1 MSRVGGGHTYQN
13 DKEKKLI
20 LKTQDNTPAGMCSK
34 VRSEISPDYAR
45 NFICD
50 FIIGKEQKNKQ
61 LSLFDNE
68 QD

>member
-1 MSRVGGGHTYQN
+1 MGGHTYQN

-20 LKTQDNTPAGMCSK
+20 KKVYDNTPAGMCSR
-34 VRSEISPDYAR
+34 VRSEITLDYAR

-68 QD
+68 

>member
-1 MSRVGGGHTYQN
+1 MKV
-13 DKEKKLI
+13 
-20 LKTQDNTPAGMCSK
+20 QDNTLAGMCSK